1 MRQLLPAHNRRTSAA
16 YLRVILSRVGRRI
29 VIPATLALVLALC
42 GLARGQASATKVS
55 AAEIAAL
62 SRRQILQSISRGVNY
77 LLKHEKPGKFWETGS
92 PSDNYWGGQ
101 TSLALYAL
109 LEVGQTTGDSRLEP
123 DSPQIAP
130 ALKFLKTITPKAT
143 YVASLELSALTVYPN
158 GGPLYR
164 LAVRRCTQ
172 YIVQAQ
178 HADGAYHYTWDGR
191 KPNENLPND
200 WDNSNSQYGV
210 LGAWAAIQAGMEIP
224 RIFWLRAEKH
234 WRSCQNPDGGWSYH
248 GGSSTRAMTAAGLAS
263 LFLVD
268 QYVHSGVHLH
278 PKPDM
283 DIAHGIAWMA
293 ANLKTDRNLYYLYGL
308 ERVGL
313 ASGLKRIGKTD
324 WYRQGAGEIIDA
336 QDQANGGWSGYVLGA
351 PSDAVPTSYALLFLT
366 RGLNPVVFNKLQY
379 DGPWDARPRDDANI
393 SQWISNAFEQPLNW
407 RIVNIRSDPRHW
419 LAAPILLITGHGD
432 PHFSARDVT
441 NLKTFVN
448 DGGTIFSSADGGDA
462 AFTRAIARVAKQVSD
477 GRFSLEPLPPENPIY
492 SVQFHLPSSMSL
504 MGMSN
509 GLRLLWV
516 HSPTDLGAAWQSND
530 LRAHHGLYAF
540 ETAANVYFYATG
552 KRRVTRKLHP
562 LALPAPVG
570 PPTQTIHLAIV
581 RYKGSVNPEP
591 MSWPFESDFM
601 RALCQTHLVASPVDL
616 GRLDAAQTPVAF
628 MAGKDDFE
636 IHWQVE
642 EHVRRYLRSGG
653 TLFMAA
659 VGGSGKFMRAARRFV
674 GETFPGANLEPISVP
689 NKIFAGTT
697 VGSIKLTKVHFR
709 RRWLRSHPQATAPDL
724 WGLRRHGRWVVIVSP
739 ADVIAGMTGLHTWD
753 IKGYAS
759 QSARAVVADVLLYAA
774 GSKQATP
781 VSVKPIP
788 PASGQSPTSANRTEP
803 GHKPGTQS
811 QPAAPRAIDLR

>member
-1 MRQLLPAHNRRTSAA
+1 MRQLLPTHDRDKCAA
-16 YLRVILSRVGRRI
+16 YLPVVADKMGRRS
-29 VIPATLALVLALC
+29 VIFATLALMLSLC
-42 GLARGQASATKVS
+42 GLARGQVSATKVS

-62 SRRQILQSISRGVNY
+62 SRRQILHSISRGVNY
-77 LLKHEKPGKFWETGS
+77 LLKHEKPGRFWETGS
-92 PSDNYWGGQ
+92 PSDDYWGGQ

-109 LEVGQTTGDSRLEP
+109 LEVGQTTGDARLEP
-123 DSPQIAP
+123 DSPKIAP
-130 ALKFLKTITPKAT
+130 ALRFLKAITPKAT
-143 YVASLELSALTVYPN
+143 YVASLELSALTVYPS

-172 YIVQAQ
+172 YILQAQ

-210 LGAWAAIQAGMEIP
+210 LGAWAAIQAGMEVP
-224 RIFWLRAEKH
+224 GIFWLRAEKH
-234 WRSCQNPDGGWSYH
+234 WRSCQSPDGGWSYH
-248 GGSSTRAMTAAGLAS
+248 GGGSTRAMTAAGLAS

-283 DIAHGIAWMA
+283 DIAHGIAWMGA
-293 ANLKTDRNLYYLYGL
+293 HLKTDRNLYYLYGL

-336 QDQANGGWSGYVLGA
+336 QDPVSGGWSGYVLGA
-351 PSDAVPTSYALLFLT
+351 PSEAVPTSYALLFLT

-393 SQWISNAFEQPLNW
+393 SQWISNVFEQPLNW
-407 RIVNIRSDPRHW
+407 RIVNIGSDPRHW

-432 PHFSARDVT
+432 PHFSAGDVAK
-441 NLKTFVN
+441 LKTFVN
-448 DGGTIFSSADGGDA
+448 DGGTIFSNADGGDA
-462 AFTRAIARVAKQVSD
+462 VFTRAIARVAQRVSA
-477 GRFSLEPLPPENPIY
+477 GRYSLKRLPPENPIY
-492 SVQFHLPSSMSL
+492 SVQFHLPSNIGL

-530 LRAHHGLYAF
+530 LSAHHGLYAF
-540 ETAANVYFYATG
+540 KTAANVYFYATG

-562 LALPAPVG
+562 LAMPTAVG
-570 PPTQTIHLAIV
+570 PPVQTIRLALV
-581 RYKGSVNPEP
+581 RYKGGDNPEP
-591 MSWPFESDFM
+591 MSWPFERDFM
-601 RALCQTHLVASPVDL
+601 RVRCQAHLVASPVEL
-616 GRLDAAQTPVAF
+616 GSLDAAQTPVAF

-642 EHVRRYLRSGG
+642 EHIRRYLRSGG

-659 VGGSGKFMRAARRFV
+659 VGGSAKFMRAARRFV
-674 GETFPGANLEPISVP
+674 GETFPGANLEPISLP
-689 NKIFAGTT
+689 DKIFAGRT

-709 RRWLRSHPQATAPDL
+709 RRWLRTHPQATAPDL
-724 WGLRRHGRWVVIVSP
+724 WGIRRHGRWVVIVSP
-739 ADVIAGMTGLHTWD
+739 ADVIAGMTGLHTWN
-753 IKGYAS
+753 INGYTS
-759 QSARAVVADVLLYAA
+759 QSARAVVADVLLYAG
-774 GSKQATP
+774 GSKQALK
-781 VSVKPIP
+781 VSVKPTPIAP
-788 PASGQSPTSANRTEP
+788 GQSPGSDSGTRSSP
-803 GHKPGTQS
+803 KPVSQS